1 MLNQQDPATR
11 TADFAE
17 LLGGQLK
24 HHPSS
29 LSERNPLLIGQLCY
43 THMYEQK
50 LQNR

>member
-1 MLNQQDPATR
+1 MRWLGFR
-11 TADFAE
+11 T
-17 LLGGQLK
+17 
-24 HHPSS
+24 SS